1 MCAGSWIKTKGA
13 CRYSDG
19 SFNAFA
25 SSKATTP
32 NACKEFCIKNS
43 KCDAFD
49 TDGDK
54 CVLFQHQDGKTHTGN
69 GEGTVDYCYVRDSSS
84 SSTSTTT
91 TTTTTTDIFAASKDD
106 GNIDAA
112 SNPTGGGAF
121 TSVTVAV
128 IAIVAIIAVVM
139 IVGVLIVSILI
150 IQKRS
155 RSNMHTGTNPVHE
168 RAANSSFEMTVVD
181 QENLD
186 NETPYAVSLDKG
198 STNEKKMGDDN
209 LT

>member
-25 SSKATTP
+25 SSTATTP
-32 NACKEFCIKNS
+32 NACKEFCVKNS

-49 TDGDK
+49 TDGDE
-54 CVLFQHQDGKTHTGN
+54 CVLFQHQNGKTHTGN
-69 GEGTVDYCYVRDSSS
+69 GEGTVDFCYVRDSSS
-84 SSTSTTT
+84 SSSSTTT
-91 TTTTTTDIFAASKDD
+91 TVTAIVVAF
-106 GNIDAA
+106 DAV
-112 SNPTGGGAF
+112 SNPTGDGTF

-139 IVGVLIVSILI
+139 IVGVSIVSILI

-155 RSNMHTGTNPVHE
+155 RSNMHTGTNPVHG
-168 RAANSSFEMTVVD
+168 RAADPSFEMTVVD
-181 QENLD
+181 HENLD
-186 NETPYAVSLDKG
+186 NETPYAVSLDKV